1 MRFSSRGTTC
11 RGIRP
16 EVNHRY
22 RFDDDDAHRAPKP
35 TPPGPPPAHRPTSSG
50 SPPPAQFAIEAAR
63 HFAATRCH
71 NVVVLDMQ
79 GLCPITDYMVIG
91 TGTSPPPDEDGRATS
106 SRRSPSP
113 KGHHKLSRSG
123 DDSGQWIVI
132 DFVDVV
138 CHVFS
143 PEGRMY
149 YDLDNLWGDAKRV
162 EWETGGEASSQ

>member
-1 MRFSSRGTTC
+1 MTQP
-11 RGIRP
+11 I
-16 EVNHRY
+16 
-22 RFDDDDAHRAPKP
+22 
-35 TPPGPPPAHRPTSSG
+35 GPPASAENAERRL
-50 SPPPAQFAIEAAR
+50 AAAREFAVESAR

-79 GLCPITDYMVIG
+79 GLSPITDFMVIG
-91 TGTSPPPDEDGRATS
+91 TGTSPRQMRTVVDQLEEIAA
-106 SRRSPSP
+106 P

-123 DDSGQWIVI
+123 DETSQWIVV

-143 PEGRMY
+143 QEARHF

-162 EWETGGEASSQ
+162 EWEDQPATNRQG